1 MRVCDR
7 VCDRVC
13 VRVCVT
19 VCVYARVFVCV
30 CVCARSVA
38 ELMIYADSLDLRRVY
53 VTQLLLPAAPEAES
67 NSELWDSRNS
77 KSSSNANLGM
87 RMKATQLCVSTT

>member
-1 MRVCDR
+1 MRPCVCACVCD
-7 VCDRVC
+7 
-13 VRVCVT
+13 
-19 VCVYARVFVCV
+19 RVFVCV

-67 NSELWDSRNS
+67 NSELRASRYS
-77 KSSSNANLGM
+77 KSSSDANLGI
-87 RMKATQLCVSTT
+87 RMKAT